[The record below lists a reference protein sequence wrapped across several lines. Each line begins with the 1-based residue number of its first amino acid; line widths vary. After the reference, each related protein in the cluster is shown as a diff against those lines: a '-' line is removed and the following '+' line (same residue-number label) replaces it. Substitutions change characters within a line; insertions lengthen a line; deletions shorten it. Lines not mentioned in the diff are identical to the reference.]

1 MAEKD
6 ILSPADKEYYH
17 NKGQEDAA
25 QGTWN
30 SPAGGINS
38 IFTRDIDIARAEAYK
53 EGWVHTQSQKG
64 E

>member
-38 IFTRDIDIARAEAYK
+38 IFTRDIDIARHEAYK
-53 EGWVHTQSQKG
+53 DGHDHHESQK
-64 E
+64 

>member
-38 IFTRDIDIARAEAYK
+38 IFTRDIDIARHEAYK
-53 EGWVHTQSQKG
+53 EGYDHHESQK
-64 E
+64 